1 MTFDRRL
8 NISTVTMGT
17 LTRTG
22 RLYLRGSIGRT
33 GMPDEDQVIAVG
45 LLTSRDLEA
54 LGAGFSRFYPVD
66 ETPCFGELLRAIDEA
81 DRTLRNR
88 RSAPREKPGAT

>member
-1 MTFDRRL
+1 MPYEDR
-8 NISTVTMGT
+8 
-17 LTRTG
+17 
-22 RLYLRGSIGRT
+22 
-33 GMPDEDQVIAVG
+33 VIAVG

-81 DRTLRNR
+81 DRAMRVA
-88 RSAPREKPGAT
+88 RSAPREEP